1 MGLYRVRVGDE
12 ETFNAHTT
20 GVLCEH
26 GRLYFT
32 LTPGETYIPVDA
44 LVHLERLD
52 TPPPVHAASSPQP
65 CPPDRTSFWGL
76 SRSS

>member
-1 MGLYRVRVGDE
+1 MRGRPIKRTLRDE

-44 LVHLERLD
+44 LVHLERQ
-52 TPPPVHAASSPQP
+52 T
-65 CPPDRTSFWGL
+65 PDRDY
-76 SRSS
+76 